1 VRAPGGALA
10 LLVVL
15 AGCGPGIIV
24 RNGVV
29 SETALASL
37 QAEVEDTRGLAFD
50 GPVPSRALP
59 PDGIRDVLT
68 EELDHGFPPDDL
80 AVIETVYAK
89 LNLLDAGVRLR
100 PLLQTL
106 YEGQVAAFY
115 DPRRKQLT
123 IATDA
128 ASQGGFALGVVQVL
142 TGRDPVGELLLS
154 HELVHALQDRR
165 WGMPTEPEPLIAS
178 NGDRLLARRAVLEGD
193 ATLASFEVIQRAP
206 LDDDTRERIVAEL
219 EPLPSQLATTY
230 PEVPAIIRDTLAFQ
244 YQAGTRF
251 TARALGEGGWPAVDD
266 VEDDPPASTEQ
277 VLHPERYYDRRD
289 EPATVTFPQDGPLE
303 RSGHTLILSDTLGE
317 LDVRV
322 LARRSLPEA
331 QALRVAAG
339 WDGDRLGAWKRDDRL
354 VLAWMTA
361 WDTVADAEE
370 FAEAAPQMV
379 PGAYVEQRDTRVL
392 VLVGSEYPRLA
403 SAMFET
409 TIVEPH

>member
-1 VRAPGGALA
+1 VRALA
-10 LLVVL
+10 LVALVAL
-15 AGCGPGIIV
+15 AGCGPGPVV
-24 RNGVV
+24 RNGLVDE
-29 SETALASL
+29 SALASL

-50 GPVPSRALP
+50 GPVPSRALS

-68 EELDHGFPPDDL
+68 AELDHGFPPGDL
-80 AVIETVYAK
+80 AVMETVYAK
-89 LNLLDAGVRLR
+89 LNLLDVGTALR
-100 PLLQTL
+100 PTLQTL

-115 DPRRKQLT
+115 DPRKKELT

-128 ASQGGFALGVVQVL
+128 LADDGFTLGIMKAL
-142 TGRDPVGELLLS
+142 TGRDPVGELLVS

-165 WGMPTEPEPLIAS
+165 WGMPTEPEPVTAS
-178 NGDRLLARRAVLEGD
+178 NSDRLLARRAVLEGD

-206 LDDDTRERIVAEL
+206 LDDDTRERIVEEL

-244 YQAGTRF
+244 YQAGTSF

-266 VEDDPPASTEQ
+266 LEEDPPASTEQ
-277 VLHPERYYDRRD
+277 VLHPERYYDERD
-289 EPATVTFPQDGPLE
+289 QPTTVAFPADGPLE
-303 RSGHTLILSDTLGE
+303 RSGHRLILSDTLGE
-317 LDVRV
+317 LDVRI
-322 LARRSLPEA
+322 LARRTFPAA
-331 QALRVAAG
+331 QALRIAGG
-339 WDGDRLGAWKRDDRL
+339 WDGDRLGAWRKDDRV

-361 WDTVADAEE
+361 WDTAADAEE

-403 SAMFET
+403 SAIFET
-409 TIVEPH
+409 TVVEPR